1 MKKILSILFAIIL
14 FAGAGNYAHAQVVN
28 NLWKLS
34 SNNLNPVTNSWGL
47 QIPSLVNLACVGT
60 NSQGVFGLGTC
71 TGGGGSGGG
80 TFSTTTSQVPGQLTN
95 FPNNNTD
102 IVTIG
107 SNSTT
112 TAKFYFDPNKSRSV
126 IGNASSTSFTVSGNS
141 YFNTISTGLWNGT
154 AIGPTFGGTGFTTYA
169 TGDTIY
175 ASAANTLSKLTIG
188 SVGQILAVV
197 NGVPSWVSTTTFSS
211 PLNYLN
217 GNVTC
222 QNASGSQAGCLSSTD
237 WTTFNNKQPAG
248 TYVTSV
254 AVASANGLAGSSSG
268 GATPT
273 LTLSTSVTGVLKG
286 NGSAISAA
294 SNGTD
299 YTLVANQ
306 TCSAGQFVNALTA
319 SGGSTCGTPT
329 GGGGGSGG
337 SLLLYLNPQNAYY
350 VATTSAQWLIGEQAT
365 TSNAILETLGDTF
378 FKGNST
384 TTGILASYI
393 QVTAPFFNAT
403 STTASSTFANG
414 INLTKGC
421 YAISGTCLSSNGSGT
436 VNSGTTGQT
445 GVWASSGTAI
455 SATSSDFINTDSTS
469 KFNASPSIA
478 NINASTTYGYE
489 GTVNVNSLERS
500 QVSVGLNIF
509 NSAANGSSGVGIGLS
524 NYDPLNTNGG
534 IDPQEFNFVKDGG
547 NFDVNLFWALQ
558 TPTTQ
563 SFGRTGIRNMMELH
577 SGGNLDLLA
586 APNAVNNLATP
597 CLTVNDGTGTQ
608 RGGGVQPIVGGNQLL
623 DAALTKPCATNTL
636 MIDGSQNFAA
646 LFYSKST
653 VSGDVL
659 QPFAFFT
666 NAEFFGVDPRN
677 SGLGTGIPN
686 HFFYVN
692 DNQTASTSASDAT
705 EVYGNWSHSPA
716 NSGSGGC
723 YMSFYLPGGSS
734 TSTPIDNNHNSACI
748 AAVNNYSL
756 PSDSAGTFGIF
767 SNPSAQYLTGF
778 AQYSTNGGSIYNLDA
793 WNYPYYF
800 LDYLSG
806 QTRFPYQTRDIGN
819 PNQKA
824 YIFTVSGITNAP
836 VYVNSDLYSPDGTSS
851 GRLYQISSYTQ
862 NLSGGAGPLTFIG
875 TTTPPDSGVMTRIF
889 PTSDSS
895 DFSISY
901 SAVSLAPRAMQWHDS
916 VNFDGKLGLAS
927 FGTTTQATSTV
938 TSSFTVTANATS
950 TFSQGINILNGC
962 FSIANIC
969 IGGGSGVSIDW
980 LKENNTFGVNSLT
993 PTTTIPLEI
1002 KSTASSTF
1010 AGGLSSFALLSAP
1023 YFNATSTA
1031 TSTFNGPIQSTCFTT
1046 DNITCLN
1053 NTYANASAYKQA
1065 SKYATTAA
1073 LPANTYVNGAGGVG
1087 ATLTEVGTG
1096 ALSVDGASPSI
1107 GDRILVKNEVAGANN
1122 GIYTVTA
1129 TGSGIAAYVLTR
1141 ATDFNSSADV
1151 FPGVA
1156 TYISAGTTN
1165 IDDVWALSNT
1175 SAVTIGTT
1183 ALTFAEITSTPL
1195 ITSVSNS
1202 DSTLTISPTTG
1213 AVVGSLNLSHA
1224 NNWISQQNFAAY
1236 LGVGTTSP
1244 DFRLTVSAGAIL
1256 NPDFVP
1262 GTTTSMTVS
1271 FATSTSQT
1279 IRIGS
1284 SATTINL
1291 INALPGAVLR
1301 LGIFNPTAVSAG
1313 AVTFTSPNN
1322 IHWVGAGSAN
1332 TVPTQTTTAGAFDL
1346 WTFTVMSGTSTPVIE
1361 GAQLP
1366 Y

>member
-1 MKKILSILFAIIL
+1 MHQKRNKKGIFIFAIIFVAFFVVANVS
-14 FAGAGNYAHAQVVN
+14 FADSVPPLSPFLVN
-28 NLWKLS
+28 T
-34 SNNLNPVTNSWGL
+34 SNQITPRVSTNAF
-47 QIPSLVNLACVGT
+47 QIPSLMACLSLKTDAQGNFSCGT
-60 NSQGVFGLGTC
+60 G
-71 TGGGGSGGG
+71 GGGGSGGG
-80 TFSTTTSQVPGQLTN
+80 TFSTSTSQVPGQLLN
-95 FPNNNTD
+95 FPNNTTD
-102 IVTIG
+102 IVLIG
-107 SNSTT
+107 GTSTS
-112 TAKFYFDPNKSRSV
+112 TAKFIFNPNV
-126 IGNASSTSFTVSGNS
+126 ADAAFVNPNGISFT
-141 YFNTISTGLWNGT
+141 TGT
-154 AIGPTFGGTGFTTYA
+154 
-169 TGDTIY
+169 
-175 ASAANTLSKLTIG
+175 S
-188 SVGQILAVV
+188 
-197 NGVPSWVSTTTFSS
+197 
-211 PLNYLN
+211 
-217 GNVTC
+217 
-222 QNASGSQAGCLSSTD
+222 
-237 WTTFNNKQPAG
+237 TFN
-248 TYVTSV
+248 
-254 AVASANGLAGSSSG
+254 
-268 GATPT
+268 
-273 LTLSTSVTGVLKG
+273 
-286 NGSAISAA
+286 
-294 SNGTD
+294 
-299 YTLVANQ
+299 
-306 TCSAGQFVNALTA
+306 SAG
-319 SGGSTCGTPT
+319 
-329 GGGGGSGG
+329 
-337 SLLLYLNPQNAYY
+337 
-350 VATTSAQWLIGEQAT
+350 
-365 TSNAILETLGDTF
+365 
-378 FKGNST
+378 
-384 TTGILASYI
+384 
-393 QVTAPFFNAT
+393 
-403 STTASSTFANG
+403 G

-421 YAISGTCLSSNGSGT
+421 FAINGICFAATGGSGFSTTSAQYFLSVNQGNAFSTTSASYFLLQNQGNAFSTTSANFWGTSQGYLTSAVTTLTAGTNITFSSGATCTNTCTINASGGGAVSSVSNADGSLTITPTTGAVVGSLNLAHANIFTALQTFANASSTLFSTTYASSTNYFGAGLSSCNSASNALTYNAGTFGCNTISGSGT

-445 GVWASSGTAI
+445 GYWASSGTAI

-534 IDPQEFNFVKDGG
+534 IDPQEFNFVKDGS
-547 NFDVNLFWALQ
+547 NFDVNTFWAMQ

-563 SFGRTGIRNMMELH
+563 SFGRTGIRNVMELH

-586 APNAVNNLATP
+586 LPNAVNNLATP
-597 CLTVNDGTGTQ
+597 CLTANDGTGTQ

-623 DAALTKPCATNTL
+623 DAAITKPCATNTL
-636 MIDGSQNFAA
+636 MIDGSQNLGA

-653 VSGDVL
+653 VTGDVL

-686 HFFYVN
+686 HFFYLN
-692 DNQTASTSASDAT
+692 DSQAASTSAADAT

-875 TTTPPDSGVMTRIF
+875 TTTPPASGVMTRIF

-901 SAVSLAPRAMQWHDS
+901 SAVSLAPTAMQWHDS
-916 VNFDGKLGLAS
+916 VNFNGKLGLAS

-1301 LGIFNPTAVSAG
+1301 LGIFNPTGVSAG